1 VLDDVSQGSVTK
13 NAYMLGSG
21 ETDGCFGTV
30 DVSKTL
36 IENSTVIGQAGQP
49 SLFFVT
55 VMTDKGCRKVDFNG
69 QVSVVNSNS
78 DIETKVVQGDQD
90 GVYIIYVK
98 TDKAF
103 YENDM

>member
-1 VLDDVSQGSVTK
+1 MFHKDPSLKMLTCSVVDK
-13 NAYMLGSG
+13 LMV
-21 ETDGCFGTV
+21 FGTV

-69 QVSVVNSNS
+69 
-78 DIETKVVQGDQD
+78 
-90 GVYIIYVK
+90 
-98 TDKAF
+98 
-103 YENDM
+103 